1 MVIGFILDDTR
12 LGPPVTVAYNLFFL
26 NVYEHGEAYT
36 AGEHR
41 EWLEAAGFEDIRC
54 GPAPAGFGTSG
65 IGLVTA
71 RKRA

>member
-1 MVIGFILDDTR
+1 MRLTARSIRSGSELVLDR
-12 LGPPVTVAYNLFFL
+12 KQRSL
-26 NVYEHGEAYT
+26 NEHGEAYT

-41 EWLEAAGFEDIRC
+41 EWLEAAGFEDIQY